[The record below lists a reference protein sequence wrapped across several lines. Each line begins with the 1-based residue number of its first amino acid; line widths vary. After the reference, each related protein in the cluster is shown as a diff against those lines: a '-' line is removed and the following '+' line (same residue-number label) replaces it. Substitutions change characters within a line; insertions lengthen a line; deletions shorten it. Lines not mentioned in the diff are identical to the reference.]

1 MTFTVTFMVDGETYD
16 TLVVDY
22 GTALVDVVEQANA
35 QNLQVLSVRA
45 QSGQTIQNTVT
56 DNLEVQTQ
64 IMAGVDKVKNGIKQN
79 WKTIAIAAGGAVAL
93 ILVISLLTGLT
104 KKPRKARR

>member
-1 MTFTVTFMVDGETYD
+1 MIFYVDGTTYD

-64 IMAGVDKVKNGIKQN
+64 IMTGVDKVKNGIKQN
-79 WKTIAIAAGGAVAL
+79 WKTIALAAGGVVVL
-93 ILVISLLTGLT
+93 VLVI
-104 KKPRKARR
+104 